1 MIRQSFTAV
10 LERNVTITDVLVTE
24 PYEVAWAREARVF
37 VRTLDLSG
45 RLEASAEISPDGLFW
60 MPEGT
65 PPVALEQAGLLSFPL
80 REFGH
85 WLRIVLRVKG
95 TAPSARVIVYLA
107 LKE

>member
-1 MIRQSFTAV
+1 MIRHSFTAV
-10 LERNVTITDVLVTE
+10 LERNVTFTDVLVTE

-37 VRTLDLSG
+37 VRTLDLAG
-45 RLEASAEISPDGLFW
+45 RIEASAEISPDGLFW
-60 MPEGT
+60 IPEGT

-85 WLRIVLRVKG
+85 WLRIVLRVSG
-95 TAPSARVIVYLA
+95 ATPSARVIVYLA